1 MDNSE
6 TASVRS
12 SQKTS
17 ADVGD
22 ETQSQSQQ
30 PLNLSLSSL
39 EELTADLMRR
49 VLGNDDETDTP
60 ATTIKSRATTTE
72 VRFGNTVSII
82 APPGMDAHQNFL
94 PFRYVFRIL
103 TRPKPIYF
111 GLINLDSKLL
121 FNIFNLIFPEVLYE
135 IYYVEHQVKCQQDH
149 NHIFIENYGI
159 KPLNK
164 LVLLFY
170 LILLS

>member
-6 TASVRS
+6 TESMRS
-12 SQKTS
+12 GQKTS

-39 EELTADLMRR
+39 EEITADLMRR

-60 ATTIKSRATTTE
+60 ATAIRSRSTTTE

-82 APPGMDAHQNFL
+82 APPGMDSHQNFL
-94 PFRYVFRIL
+94 PFRYIISHTYIVKVNTFW
-103 TRPKPIYF
+103 
-111 GLINLDSKLL
+111 
-121 FNIFNLIFPEVLYE
+121 IFKFDL
-135 IYYVEHQVKCQQDH
+135 K
-149 NHIFIENYGI
+149 
-159 KPLNK
+159 
-164 LVLLFY
+164 
-170 LILLS
+170 

>member
-1 MDNSE
+1 M
-6 TASVRS
+6 RS

-17 ADVGD
+17 VDVGD

-82 APPGMDAHQNFL
+82 APPGMDSHQNFL
-94 PFRYVFRIL
+94 PFRGFVR
-103 TRPKPIYF
+103 
-111 GLINLDSKLL
+111 NLLCRTSSEM
-121 FNIFNLIFPEVLYE
+121 PA
-135 IYYVEHQVKCQQDH
+135 
-149 NHIFIENYGI
+149 G
-159 KPLNK
+159 
-164 LVLLFY
+164 
-170 LILLS
+170 S